1 MQSYHFSIG
10 LLVMRYKKRNV
21 WFILYVKAKNIEFIV
36 EKLMGR
42 QTQNILEQKDKIHIH
57 KILKKVDI

>member
-1 MQSYHFSIG
+1 
-10 LLVMRYKKRNV
+10 MRYKKRNV

-42 QTQNILEQKDKIHIH
+42 QKQNILEQKDKKYIYI
-57 KILKKVDI
+57 KY